1 MTDELKIQDPE
12 KLEVKKHAQK
22 SKQQILDADPDSLTT
37 AELERRALFIDLDH
51 KELQRELVKRQ
62 TEKMKMTDAQNRDKF
77 YSRGQELKKTARDLE
92 KHQAQCS
99 HRKAGRGLDGLQ
111 KGGNS
116 ADYAVIRHILPT
128 NELWQRCLRCG
139 KTWRPPHSQ
148 DFDLK
153 SAAGLAAFE
162 EAKRVYKEAIA
173 WPTDNQT
180 SSGITF
186 NWDDGGEFAHIIM
199 KDSNLR

>member
-1 MTDELKIQDPE
+1 MAEE
-12 KLEVKKHAQK
+12 QK
-22 SKQQILDADPDSLTT
+22 YVQKTKQQILDADPDSLTT

-77 YSRGQELKKTARDLE
+77 YSRGQELKKTDRDLK
-92 KHQAQCS
+92 KHQDQCS
-99 HRKAGRGLDGLQ
+99 HRKAGRGLEGLQ

-128 NELWQRCLRCG
+128 NELWQRCLRCA
-139 KTWRPPHSQ
+139 KTWRPPHAQ
-148 DFDLK
+148 DFDK
-153 SAAGLAAFE
+153 SPSGIAAYE
-162 EAKRVYKEAIA
+162 EAKRVYKEAVS
-173 WPTDNQT
+173 WPTDNTT

-186 NWDDGGEFAHIIM
+186 NWDDGGEFAHEIM
-199 KDSNLR
+199 KGTTLR